1 MDNTLF
7 IGSKVETG
15 LGKQF
20 LQGSKEKISIKNI
33 HVAGNLKH
41 TSCKQQ
47 EEIRVRKKS
56 KSH

>member
-47 EEIRVRKKS
+47 EEI
-56 KSH
+56 